1 MLSSSINIKK
11 QTIQSHHVNEN
22 FIFSKS
28 PNNRG
33 IEVTLWNQ
41 IYFIFIA
48 KLSMRTRESFD
59 MKMVLN
65 KIRYYTFNIC
75 KRFYDKPLDHFTIY
89 NSARQFPKRLYRFM
103 FSECHIYVTYYLNF
117 DHIIGHTIF
126 LNIPWSLVWE
136 NMKIEFVLYLIRN
149 VYFIY

>member
-1 MLSSSINIKK
+1 MNVNITLYFRKVLIRVHYRTK
-11 QTIQSHHVNEN
+11 YIS
-22 FIFSKS
+22 FSLQNC
-28 PNNRG
+28 PWG
-33 IEVTLWNQ
+33 H
-41 IYFIFIA
+41 
-48 KLSMRTRESFD
+48 ESFD
-59 MKMVLN
+59 IKMVLN

-126 LNIPWSLVWE
+126 LNIPWSLNE
-136 NMKIEFVLYLIRN
+136 NWIRFISLKCILYILN
-149 VYFIY
+149 F